1 MSKRT
6 KPTPEQIATEVA
18 RLKAVQPR
26 VPAYSLF
33 GDDNHAA
40 IDAQI
45 KVLEE
50 AMSEDEIHDAFGEGA
65 VEREFSQNT
74 LDCALMTHDWM
85 QGQLAED
92 EGSPAFG
99 WEAIAK

>member
-1 MSKRT
+1 MKVK

-26 VPAYSLF
+26 VPEYSLF
-33 GDDNHAA
+33 GDDNRAA

-45 KVLEE
+45 KVLEDG
-50 AMSEDEIHDAFGEGA
+50 MSLDGIYEAFGEDN

-74 LDCALMTHDWM
+74 LDCAITTHDWM
-85 QGQLAED
+85 DGALAED